1 MQPYL
6 VAAVF
11 LIGMIATV
19 NLILTYGAIRRL
31 REHNERLTTLAT
43 AGFEPPP
50 LMLDAGAMPRE
61 FAAVAVDNE
70 PVTQDSMAG
79 GGLVGFFSPDCAPC
93 KEQLPL
99 FAKRAAEYG
108 RPQVLAVAVGSPD
121 ATRAMVEQL
130 VPVANVVVETAG
142 GPLQLAFA
150 VNGFP
155 AMCVLDGDGRIAASA
170 SALDQLPELSR
181 A

>member
-6 VAAVF
+6 VAVVI
-11 LIGMIATV
+11 LVGLIATV
-19 NLILTYGAIRRL
+19 NLVLTYGVIRRL
-31 REHNERLTTLAT
+31 REHNERLTTLAA

-50 LMLDAGAMPRE
+50 LMLDTGAAPGE
-61 FAAVAVDNE
+61 FTAVTVDDE
-70 PVTQDSMAG
+70 PVTRNSLAG

-93 KEQLPL
+93 KEQVPL

-108 RPQVLAVAVGSPD
+108 RGQVLAVAVGTPD
-121 ATRAMVEQL
+121 TTRAIVEQL
-130 VPVANVVVETAG
+130 LPVANVIVEAAG
-142 GPLQLAFA
+142 GPLQRAFE

-155 AMCVLDGDGRIAASA
+155 AMCVVAGDGRITAGS